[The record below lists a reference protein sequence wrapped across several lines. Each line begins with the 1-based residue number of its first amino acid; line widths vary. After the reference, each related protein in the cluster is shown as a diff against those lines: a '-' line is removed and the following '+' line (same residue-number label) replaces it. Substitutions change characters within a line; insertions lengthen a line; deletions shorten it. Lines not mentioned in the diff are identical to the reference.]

1 MDGGQPVLIGE
12 PIKGKIGGTQVLKET
27 NIIGNK
33 LKLRIESKV
42 TASDEFFYLDNLKVE
57 DDAGR

>member
-1 MDGGQPVLIGE
+1 MLIGE
-12 PIKGKIGGTQVLKET
+12 PIKGKTAGTQVLTET
-27 NIIGNK
+27 NIIGSK